1 MSFVKDIERWLH
13 LGANGFWG
21 QRAEMYRDISRSIEG
36 KELLRD
42 FIEGELAIA
51 MSKQT
56 MNKVRAKGLLHM
68 RGLLDAG
75 GVSLADVLIGT
86 MPKKDHMALSILRK
100 SQNQV
105 EALLNLAKNVDEQKA
120 MTKLIMKS
128 LLSPLVLIPVGFV
141 FSYVLATVAIP
152 EFVKTAPP
160 EVWTGFNLFVRVVA
174 EAFDRFGLGVFAGI
188 SALTAWILIWA
199 LPNLTADW
207 RYKAEGATGMD
218 RIIWN
223 LVFPFRPVFQMYR
236 DIQGTRFLSDLSFL
250 LKSGMLLQDALFVM
264 LEDAT
269 PWMRKHLVM
278 ILGHLQATP
287 GDHIGAFSQG
297 VLSQFIAGRLHSAVR
312 RDSGQFSNVLVDIGS
327 KGQAEAQ
334 EALGR
339 SATRFSSILLA
350 STLGVIVFFY
360 GGQATI
366 IKSIEEANSPSAVTR
381 REVERQRQK
390 QLRIDQVN
398 PDLSAQPPQSTRP

>member
-1 MSFVKDIERWLH
+1 MSLLKDIKQWLN

-21 QRAEMYRDISRSIEG
+21 GRADVYRDIARSIEG

-42 FIEGELAIA
+42 FVEGELAIA

-68 RGLLDAG
+68 RGILDAG
-75 GVSLADVLIGT
+75 GASLADVLIQT
-86 MPKKDHMALSILRK
+86 MPKKDHMALGILRK
-100 SQNQV
+100 SQSQE

-120 MTKLIMKS
+120 MTKLIIKS
-128 LLSPLVLIPVGFV
+128 LISPLVLIPVGFV
-141 FSYVLATVAIP
+141 FAYVLATVAIP

-160 EVWTGFNLFVRVVA
+160 EVWTGFNWFVRVVA
-174 EAFDRFGLGVFAGI
+174 EAFDRFGLIVFAAI
-188 SALTAWILIWA
+188 SAFTAWILIWA

-207 RYKAEGATGMD
+207 RYRAEGATGTE

-223 LVFPFRPVFQMYR
+223 LVFPFRPVLQMYR

-250 LKSGMLLQDALFVM
+250 LKSGMLLQDALFT
-264 LEDAT
+264 LIEDAT
-269 PWMRKHLVM
+269 PWMRKHLLL
-278 ILGHLQATP
+278 ILDHLQKTP

-339 SATRFSSILLA
+339 SASRFSSILLA

-360 GGQATI
+360 GGQGSI
-366 IKSIEEANSPSAVTR
+366 IKAIEEANSPSAVTR
-381 REVERQRQK
+381 REAERQRQQ
-390 QLRIDQVN
+390 QLRTDQANSGLPV
-398 PDLSAQPPQSTRP
+398 Q

>member
-1 MSFVKDIERWLH
+1 MSLLKDIKQWLH

-21 QRAEMYRDISRSIEG
+21 GRADVYRDIARSIEG

-42 FIEGELAIA
+42 FVEGELAIA
-51 MSKQT
+51 MSRQT

-68 RGLLDAG
+68 RGILDAG
-75 GVSLADVLIGT
+75 GASLADVLIQT
-86 MPKKDHMALSILRK
+86 MPKKDHMALGILRK
-100 SQNQV
+100 SQSQE

-128 LLSPLVLIPVGFV
+128 LISPLVLIPVGFV
-141 FSYVLATVAIP
+141 FAYVLATVAIP

-160 EVWTGFNLFVRVVA
+160 EVWTGFNWFVRVAA
-174 EAFDRFGLGVFAGI
+174 EAVDRFAVGVFAAI
-188 SALTAWILIWA
+188 SAFTGWMLIWA
-199 LPNLTADW
+199 LPNLTSDW
-207 RYKAEGATGMD
+207 RYRAEGATGTE

-223 LVFPFRPVFQMYR
+223 LVFPFRPILQMYR
-236 DIQGTRFLSDLSFL
+236 DIEGTRLLSDLSFL
-250 LKSGMLLQDALFVM
+250 LKSGMLLQDALFT
-264 LEDAT
+264 LIEDAT
-269 PWMRKHLVM
+269 PWMRKHLLL
-278 ILGHLQATP
+278 ILDHLQNSP

-339 SATRFSSILLA
+339 SASRFSSILLA
-350 STLGVIVFFY
+350 GTLGVIVFFY
-360 GGQATI
+360 GGQGSI
-366 IKSIEEANSPSAVTR
+366 IKAIEEANSPSAVNR
-381 REVERQRQK
+381 REAERQRQQ
-390 QLRIDQVN
+390 QLRTDQANSGLPV
-398 PDLSAQPPQSTRP
+398 Q

>member
-1 MSFVKDIERWLH
+1 MSLLKDIKQWLN
-13 LGANGFWG
+13 LGVNGFWG
-21 QRAEMYRDISRSIEG
+21 GRADVYRDIARSIEG

-42 FIEGELAIA
+42 FVEGELAIA

-68 RGLLDAG
+68 RGILDAG
-75 GVSLADVLIGT
+75 GASLADVLIQT
-86 MPKKDHMALSILRK
+86 MPKKDHMALGILRK
-100 SQNQV
+100 SQSQE

-120 MTKLIMKS
+120 MTKLIIKS
-128 LLSPLVLIPVGFV
+128 LISPLVLIPVGFV
-141 FSYVLATVAIP
+141 FAYVLATVAIP

-160 EVWTGFNLFVRVVA
+160 EVWTGFNWFVRVVA
-174 EAFDRFGLGVFAGI
+174 EAFDRFGLIVFAAI
-188 SALTAWILIWA
+188 SAFTAWILIWA

-207 RYKAEGATGMD
+207 RYRAEGATGTE

-223 LVFPFRPVFQMYR
+223 LVFPFRPVLQMYR

-250 LKSGMLLQDALFVM
+250 LKSGMLLQDALFT
-264 LEDAT
+264 LIEDAT
-269 PWMRKHLVM
+269 PWMRKHLLL
-278 ILGHLQATP
+278 ILDHLQKTP

-339 SATRFSSILLA
+339 SASRFSSILLA

-360 GGQATI
+360 GGQGSI
-366 IKSIEEANSPSAVTR
+366 IKAIEEANSPSAVTR
-381 REVERQRQK
+381 REAERQRQQ
-390 QLRIDQVN
+390 QLRTDQANSGLPV
-398 PDLSAQPPQSTRP
+398 Q